1 MGDDHNDHDEN
12 NDCPPCGIRGEPIED
27 PKHECCD
34 NHCTEDSD
42 PHLGFQNLI
51 AMITADMITELTM
64 TAGMITEVMM
74 TADMIT
80 ELAMTAD
87 IITEMMMMK
96 MAQFDRCGMD
106 LADYP
111 AMSFFFVC

>member
-1 MGDDHNDHDEN
+1 MTMVVMFIYRKKMGDENCDNDHNNDHDEN

-51 AMITADMITELTM
+51 AMITADMIT
-64 TAGMITEVMM
+64 
-74 TADMIT
+74 
-80 ELAMTAD
+80 
-87 IITEMMMMK
+87 
-96 MAQFDRCGMD
+96 
-106 LADYP
+106 
-111 AMSFFFVC
+111 

>member
-1 MGDDHNDHDEN
+1 
-12 NDCPPCGIRGEPIED
+12 
-27 PKHECCD
+27 
-34 NHCTEDSD
+34 
-42 PHLGFQNLI
+42 
-51 AMITADMITELTM
+51 M

>member
-1 MGDDHNDHDEN
+1 
-12 NDCPPCGIRGEPIED
+12 
-27 PKHECCD
+27 
-34 NHCTEDSD
+34 
-42 PHLGFQNLI
+42 
-51 AMITADMITELTM
+51 MITADMITELTM

-96 MAQFDRCGMD
+96 MAHFDRCGIT
-106 LADYP
+106 LLCI
-111 AMSFFFVC
+111 FLCTGCL